1 MFKSDTTEI
10 NKGTNSTY
18 ALVSYNWNKQ
28 GTNST
33 YVLVSYNGNKQE
45 STYI

>member
-18 ALVSYNWNKQ
+18 VSVRYNWNKQ
-28 GTNST
+28 R
-33 YVLVSYNGNKQE
+33 YKQHLCF
-45 STYI
+45 SQL